1 MWGYKTPKIRVPH
14 PVKLRRI
21 IEKTN
26 TSFSYIYLYLSYKIY
41 CNMVLHTYGTFAG
54 YVCGHIINLLG
65 EIKQGIFDGR
75 NSSSKRKSCHFF
87 SKKLNTRTHNHTAVY
102 QYSANNII
110 IRYNAYLSIICCGY
124 ATTTIG
130 KPLTNKIKKLA
141 TLNCCC
147 CCWRSLAFCKL
158 FEKPHVCQ
166 FVQKTPEFL
175 FYFIFASL
183 MTKHRQSFS
192 SASAFLPMVFCKI
205 QQITNYL

>member
-1 MWGYKTPKIRVPH
+1 
-14 PVKLRRI
+14 
-21 IEKTN
+21 
-26 TSFSYIYLYLSYKIY
+26 
-41 CNMVLHTYGTFAG
+41 MVLHTYGTFAG

-130 KPLTNKIKKLA
+130 KP
-141 TLNCCC
+141 
-147 CCWRSLAFCKL
+147 RSLAFCKL
-158 FEKPHVCQ
+158 FEKPHVCH
-166 FVQKTPEFL
+166 FVQKNPEFL

>member
-130 KPLTNKIKKLA
+130 KPLTNKIKNWQLLTAVAAADDHWHFANFSKSHMFVSS
-141 TLNCCC
+141 CKKP
-147 CCWRSLAFCKL
+147 RS
-158 FEKPHVCQ
+158 
-166 FVQKTPEFL
+166 
-175 FYFIFASL
+175 FYFILSL
-183 MTKHRQSFS
+183 LRSWLSTVR
-192 SASAFLPMVFCKI
+192 AFLLLRLLCQWYFAKY
-205 QQITNYL
+205 NK